1 MKRSLLLSVALFVC
15 HLSFAQPP
23 AITKIEPPNW
33 WAGMKTNV
41 LQLMVYGENLKE
53 LKVASSSSDIR
64 VLKIHESTNPSYSFV
79 DVEVRRAAASGD
91 YVLTFSSEHGHASV
105 PFPLLQRRKS
115 SDEQK
120 GFDQSDVIYLIV
132 PDRFANSDTTNDT
145 VAGMSDTLNRNEPY
159 GRHGGDLQGIINKLD
174 YLQDLGVTALWLTP
188 VVENNVRASSY
199 HGYAAT
205 DLYRVDPRFG
215 SNDLYRTFV
224 KEAHKR
230 KLKVIMDHVNNHISI
245 SHPWLQNLPMPD
257 WLNGSPGNHLKS
269 YHSKVELTDLYSDSL
284 TKQKA
289 THGWFTEYMPDLNQA
304 NSFVSRY
311 LIQST
316 IWWIEYSG
324 IDGIREDTYPYIDPE
339 FRARWCR
346 TILDEYP
353 RFNIVGEVWIQ
364 DAVYLAPYQRKS
376 FFTKEFDPQLP
387 AITDFGLFD
396 ALMKTFADS
405 AGKIEHVFNCLTK
418 DFLFPDPANLVTFLD
433 NHDIRRIMFN
443 VNGDVKKVK
452 LALTLLLTT
461 RGIPQ
466 LLYGT
471 ELGMK
476 GGPDHGRL
484 RADFPGGF
492 PGDTLNAFSGEGRS
506 GQAGDIF
513 NFTKSLLHI
522 RKASPVLQTGK
533 LIHFKPAHEVYVFFR
548 ILNDERLM
556 IVINHNRDRQNF
568 DLTPFEH
575 QLPDVVRL
583 RDIIS
588 GNEFDL
594 SAVKSVTLDGMTAG
608 IFEIVKELQ

>member
-1 MKRSLLLSVALFVC
+1 
-15 HLSFAQPP
+15 
-23 AITKIEPPNW
+23 
-33 WAGMKTNV
+33 
-41 LQLMVYGENLKE
+41 MVYGENLKG
-53 LKVASSSSDIR
+53 LKASSSSPDIR

-205 DLYRVDPRFG
+205 DLYRIDTRFG
-215 SNDLYRTFV
+215 SNELYRAFV
-224 KEAHKR
+224 QEAHKR

-269 YHSKVELTDLYSDSL
+269 YHSKAELTDLYSDTL

-346 TILDEYP
+346 AILDEYP

-364 DAVYLAPYQRKS
+364 DPVYIAPYQRKS
-376 FFTKEFDPQLP
+376 YFPKAFDPQLP

-396 ALMKTFADS
+396 AFMKAFADS

-443 VNGDVKKVK
+443 VKDDVKKFK

-471 ELGMK
+471 ELGMR

-492 PGDTLNAFSGEGRS
+492 PGDTRSAFTEEGRT
-506 GQAGDIF
+506 GLEIDIF
-513 NFTKSLLHI
+513 NFTKRLLHI
-522 RKASPVLQTGK
+522 RKASPVLQAGK
-533 LIHFKPAHEVYVFFR
+533 LIHFKPSNEVYVFFR

-556 IVINHNRDRQNF
+556 IVINNNRDRQNV

-583 RDIIS
+583 RDSIS

-594 SAVKSVTLDGMTAG
+594 SADKSVTLDGMTAG